1 MFKKCLGTGQQV
13 FKSMTNHEEGKVT
26 EDFCCNTKKRLNLI
40 VLLKIFF
47 GGGGGVVFFLNKMM

>member
-47 GGGGGVVFFLNKMM
+47 GGGGGLFFFK